1 MQPHWHYRHVCI
13 RFRAGL
19 WVTSTG
25 QAHWGPVLLNNTRL
39 HARVHMPPGLY
50 VCSQSHPEHQWH
62 SGSVH
67 YWEANFDFD
76 RKIIADKIQSRFSYN
91 LKFKSLLFFTG
102 ESCSTRFTK
111 SQMQNVFTCLLFSS
125 SPTLTFCHVF
135 IKNKE
140 HGSCLYCFP
149 GSDQMC
155 ASNLIAPG
163 DYFWLDHFQT
173 TNLISSDWISCL
185 QFTKMSVH
193 FIIVFVLVHWFLF
206 SYRFVFV

>member
-91 LKFKSLLFFTG
+91 LKFKSLLFLLVRVAPHG
-102 ESCSTRFTK
+102 LQKVKCKMCSHVYSSLPPQHWHFATFSWKTRSMGAACTV
-111 SQMQNVFTCLLFSS
+111 SQGQIKCACL
-125 SPTLTFCHVF
+125 TLSHQEITS
-135 IKNKE
+135 
-140 HGSCLYCFP
+140 G
-149 GSDQMC
+149 
-155 ASNLIAPG
+155 
-163 DYFWLDHFQT
+163 
-173 TNLISSDWISCL
+173 
-185 QFTKMSVH
+185 
-193 FIIVFVLVHWFLF
+193 
-206 SYRFVFV
+206 